1 MKPVKKILALILA
14 GVMALAL
21 LTGCGKATSLDRTIA
36 EGMAE
41 YYKSDLA
48 QLGGNNNNIS
58 VSYQVPELR
67 RDIAPLFDENWI
79 TQNDDGDDVLNE
91 NYKVNGNKTVKETL
105 TGILSPYIS
114 ATSAVT
120 FRATDVTDVKTP
132 FMEGVNLTNSR
143 ITFDNNIQSINPAS
157 VTSMKIEVTHK
168 TVNGRTYAL
177 VVMIAES

>member
-21 LTGCGKATSLDRTIA
+21 LTGCGKATSLNRTVA
-36 EGMAE
+36 EGLAE
-41 YYKSDLA
+41 YYKSELA
-48 QLGGNNNNIS
+48 ELGGNNNNIS

-79 TQNDDGDDVLNE
+79 TKGRNGDSLNS
-91 NYKVNGNKTVKETL
+91 NHMVNGKTVEATL
-105 TGILSPYIS
+105 TDILSLYIS

-120 FRATDVTDVKTP
+120 FVAADVTDVKTP
-132 FMEGVNLTNSR
+132 FMEALILTNST
-143 ITFDNNIQSINPAS
+143 IEFVNGPGDFDDSSI
-157 VTSMKIEVTHK
+157 TSMKIEVTHK

-177 VVMIAES
+177 FVMIEK

>member
-41 YYKSDLA
+41 YHKSELA
-48 QLGGNNNNIS
+48 QLGGNKNNIS
-58 VSYQVPELR
+58 VSYQVPELSR
-67 RDIAPLFDENWI
+67 NIAPLFDENWV
-79 TQNDDGDDVLNE
+79 TKDSSGKDALTE
-91 NYKVNGNKTVKETL
+91 AAKETL
-105 TGILSPYIS
+105 TDILSSYIS
-114 ATSAVT
+114 DSYVA
-120 FRATDVTDVKTP
+120 FLATDITDVKNP
-132 FMEGVNLTNSR
+132 VLEGVNLTNSR
-143 ITFDNNIQSINPAS
+143 ITFDNNIQSIDPAS

>member
-41 YYKSDLA
+41 YHKSELA

-79 TQNDDGDDVLNE
+79 TKDNSGDDALTE
-91 NYKVNGNKTVKETL
+91 AAKATL
-105 TGILSPYIS
+105 TDILSPYIS
-114 ATSAVT
+114 ATSAVA

-132 FMEGVNLTNSR
+132 FMEALNLTNSR
-143 ITFDNNIQSINPAS
+143 ITFDNNTQSINPAS
-157 VTSMKIEVTHK
+157 ITSLKIAVTHK

-177 VVMIAES
+177 AVMIAE

>member
-21 LTGCGKATSLDRTIA
+21 LTGCGKATSLNRTMA
-36 EGMAE
+36 EGLAE
-41 YYKSDLA
+41 YAKSSLA
-48 QLGGNNNNIS
+48 QQGNNNNIS

-79 TQNDDGDDVLNE
+79 TKGRNGDILNS
-91 NYKVNGNKTVKETL
+91 NHMVNGKTVKETL
-105 TGILSPYIS
+105 TDILSPYIS

-132 FMEGVNLTNSR
+132 FMESVNLTNSR
-143 ITFDNNIQSINPAS
+143 ITFDNNIQSIDPAS

>member
-21 LTGCGKATSLDRTIA
+21 LTGCGKAASLNRTIA
-36 EGMAE
+36 EGLAE

-67 RDIAPLFDENWI
+67 RDIAPLFDETWI
-79 TQNDDGDDVLNE
+79 TYDEDDECDVLNE
-91 NYKVNGNKTVKETL
+91 TVKATL
-105 TGILSPYIS
+105 TDILSPYIS

-132 FMEGVNLTNSR
+132 FMESVNLTNSR

>member
-21 LTGCGKATSLDRTIA
+21 LTGCGKATSLNRTMA
-36 EGMAE
+36 EGLAE
-41 YYKSDLA
+41 YAKSSLA
-48 QLGGNNNNIS
+48 QQGNKNNIS

-79 TQNDDGDDVLNE
+79 TQNDDGDNVLNE

-105 TGILSPYIS
+105 TDILSPYIS

-132 FMEGVNLTNSR
+132 FMESVNLTNSR
-143 ITFDNNIQSINPAS
+143 ITFDNNIQSIDPAS

-177 VVMIAES
+177 AVIIME

>member
-21 LTGCGKATSLDRTIA
+21 LTGCGKATSLDRTVA
-36 EGMAE
+36 EGLAE
-41 YYKSDLA
+41 YTKLTLA
-48 QLGGNNNNIS
+48 QAGNDKNIS
-58 VSYQVPELR
+58 VSYQVPELGR
-67 RDIAPLFDENWI
+67 NIAPLFDENWI
-79 TQNDDGDDVLNE
+79 TKDNSGKDALTE
-91 NYKVNGNKTVKETL
+91 AAKETL
-105 TGILSPYIS
+105 TDILSPYIS

-132 FMEGVNLTNSR
+132 FMESVNLTNSR
-143 ITFDNNIQSINPAS
+143 ITFDNNIQSIDPAS